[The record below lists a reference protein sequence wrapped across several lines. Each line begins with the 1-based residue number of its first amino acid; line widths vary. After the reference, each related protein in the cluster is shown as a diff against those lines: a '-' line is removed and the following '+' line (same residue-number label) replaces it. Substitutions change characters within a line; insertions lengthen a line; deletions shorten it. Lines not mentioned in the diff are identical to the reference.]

1 MNALSKIPSR
11 GLLLA
16 LALAG
21 LGACSNAEQLEAEK
35 RARHAAQAEREADS
49 RLANLK
55 QMQSIGRDDLAL
67 NFAEDLVQRFPG
79 TKAATE
85 AAALRDTL
93 REKVAATAEATRLKG
108 LWVYHDEQ
116 NAEAGGRV
124 RSAYIYSSNTL
135 GDAEAGKE
143 PARARLV
150 LRRHPQWGDDVY
162 LLTDRGHFAC
172 PNPCKVSVQFDDAA
186 PVEYPGKLPE
196 TGEPAMFVED
206 FVAIVNAIPGA
217 KKVRFQVSLD
227 DGSSHAPEFELGG
240 YDPTTIGSPHRPAGG

>member
-1 MNALSKIPSR
+1 MNVTSKSLTR
-11 GLLLA
+11 GLLLV
-16 LALAG
+16 LACAG

-35 RARHAAQAEREADS
+35 RARHAAQAEREAES
-49 RLANLK
+49 RLANLR

-79 TKAATE
+79 TQAATE

-93 REKVAATAEATRLKG
+93 RARVEAKAEETRLKG
-108 LWVYHDEQ
+108 LWVYHDEES
-116 NAEAGGRV
+116 AEAGGRV
-124 RSAYIYSSNTL
+124 RSAYLYSSNTL
-135 GDAEAGKE
+135 GEAEPGKE
-143 PARARLV
+143 PPRARLV

-172 PNPCKVSVQFDDAA
+172 PNPCKVSVQFDDGA
-186 PVEYPGKLPE
+186 PLEYPGKLPE

-206 FVAIVNAIPGA
+206 FAAIVDAIPAA
-217 KKVRFQVSLD
+217 KKVRFEVALD
-227 DGSSHAPEFELGG
+227 DGSRHTPEFELGG